1 MDLRQIRYFV
11 TVAERGSFSSAAS
24 ALNVAQSAL
33 SRHVKDL
40 ERDLGGALLER
51 GSRGVREDVG
61 CSVQSM
67 ILKPRFVQRTA
78 NPVAQF
84 GSARLRALL
93 KSSTRRSSKYLR
105 SAFPAFAWN

>member
-40 ERDLGGALLER
+40 
-51 GSRGVREDVG
+51 
-61 CSVQSM
+61 
-67 ILKPRFVQRTA
+67 
-78 NPVAQF
+78 
-84 GSARLRALL
+84 
-93 KSSTRRSSKYLR
+93 
-105 SAFPAFAWN
+105 FPASALN